1 MSPTKLYLV
10 TQIILQMW
18 PCDQRLMTQHFY
30 ERSYHDLNVL
40 KIWLEKPL
48 FWGGWSWFKFN
59 NLELSLGI
67 TLKFYTSVAKNLK
80 LKVLGTNFYVCRSYR
95 GKTGSCS
102 YVVPHHTPS
111 RKGLSKFLS
120 IKESLTES
128 LT

>member
-80 LKVLGTNFYVCRSYR
+80 RKVLGTNFYVCRSYR

>member
-18 PCDQRLMTQHFY
+18 PCDQRLMTQHFC
-30 ERSYHDLNVL
+30 ERSYHDLTVL

-111 RKGLSKFLS
+111 WKGLSKFLS
-120 IKESLTES
+120 IKESLAES

>member
-111 RKGLSKFLS
+111 RKGLGKFLS

>member
-67 TLKFYTSVAKNLK
+67 TLKFYTSVAKNVK

>member
-18 PCDQRLMTQHFY
+18 PCDQRLMTQHFC

-111 RKGLSKFLS
+111 RKGLGKFLS

>member
-80 LKVLGTNFYVCRSYR
+80 LKVLGTNFYVCRSYK

>member
-40 KIWLEKPL
+40 KIWLEKPF

-111 RKGLSKFLS
+111 RKGLGKFLS